1 MVLKFET
8 DEEEI
13 YIIDATSSGVKL
25 TKWRFLRDHVGPN
38 KFYDKIILRH
48 LNFDRND
55 QVVNNL
61 EKFLSEAIGRKYGI
75 SSLFTRKETISKAMN
90 HKKRLN
96 NG

>member
-8 DEEEI
+8 DEDEI

-25 TKWRFLRDHVGPN
+25 TKWRFLRDHVGPG

-48 LNFDRND
+48 LNFDRSD
-55 QVVNNL
+55 KVVNNL

-75 SSLFTRKETISKAMN
+75 SSLFTRK
-90 HKKRLN
+90 
-96 NG
+96 